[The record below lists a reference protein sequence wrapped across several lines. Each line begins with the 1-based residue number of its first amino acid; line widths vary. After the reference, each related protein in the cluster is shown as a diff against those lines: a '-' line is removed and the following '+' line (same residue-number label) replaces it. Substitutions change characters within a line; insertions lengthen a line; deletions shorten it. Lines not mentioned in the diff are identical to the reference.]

1 MPTDP
6 EVHDLLADHRDDVVV
21 TAERLRAAILEA
33 QPQLVERVRRGWHS
47 INYRDPAAGFVCAI
61 FPTAD
66 SVQLVFERGAQLPD
80 VDGLL
85 TGSGKQV
92 RMLVFH
98 AADEVDEDVVGRY
111 LDLAVELGSA
121 LRPR

>member
-6 EVHDLLADHRDDVVV
+6 DVDDLLADHRDDVVA
-21 TAERLRAAILEA
+21 TATRLRAALLDA

-98 AADEVDEDVVGRY
+98 AADDVDEDVVGRY
-111 LDLAVELGSA
+111 LDLAVELGTA
-121 LRPR
+121 LRAR